1 METNTAFK
9 NIKIGEL
16 CLIYDA
22 KLLKVF
28 LSDRRTV
35 LDSKR
40 IGVRTVLVVIVTY
53 LIVLINDNLRK
64 TDLLIFN
71 RCKLH
76 GRCCGEYR
84 SFNRGF
90 SRLIFCWH

>member
-1 METNTAFK
+1 METSTAFK

-35 LDSKR
+35 FGFKKKNCCMYCFGGDRNLFDCFNKR
-40 IGVRTVLVVIVTY
+40 
-53 LIVLINDNLRK
+53 
-64 TDLLIFN
+64 
-71 RCKLH
+71 
-76 GRCCGEYR
+76 
-84 SFNRGF
+84 
-90 SRLIFCWH
+90 